1 MSTILSQKEP
11 CISANEYISTQEC
24 AEEPYVFTKEP
35 YISAKKT
42 YISAKKPSIFQ
53 ECAALRTLLLGKAMM
68 STPHVLQCV
77 AVCCSI
83 CRSVLQCVAVSP
95 FMQASFVDVCRAL
108 LQRQRAFF
116 AETQGDFVEINISK
130 RALYVQKNTISPRK
144 QSDTS
149 AKRALCLCKRVCVH
163 QRVPK
168 SAISEKEGYNLRV
181 SFVDFHS
188 ALLQIIALRA
198 IIRAII

>member
-1 MSTILSQKEP
+1 MMRGTCLQRNPTCPKMSTILSQKEP

-42 YISAKKPSIFQ
+42 YISATKPSIFQ

-83 CRSVLQCVAVSP
+83 CSSVLQCVAVSV
-95 FMQASFVDVCRAL
+95 AVCCSICCSVLQCVAVCCSICCSVLQYRPLCRPLLWMYAGL
-108 LQRQRAFF
+108 FCRDRELFLQR
-116 AETQGDFVEINISK
+116 
-130 RALYVQKNTISPRK
+130 
-144 QSDTS
+144 
-149 AKRALCLCKRVCVH
+149 H
-163 QRVPK
+163 
-168 SAISEKEGYNLRV
+168 
-181 SFVDFHS
+181 
-188 ALLQIIALRA
+188 RA
-198 IIRAII
+198 IL